1 MQESVMGVAMYD
13 TSQPRFKLGRKGTFV
28 FFFVCTAII
37 LFVLFGGKGTSTLGM
52 NGYATTYDAN
62 NPGSVKLFD
71 VGTHSKVAII
81 RHEDGSLTG
90 LSFRKIPLLDRWK
103 VTDESF
109 FFEGMETDDVWI
121 SVDDGFNDYTVVSN
135 GEILT
140 DVANHGW
147 YGTYANMLRNIAF
160 GLVLAFLF
168 EVGKRLYKRRQDSKN
183 AATLPE

>member
-1 MQESVMGVAMYD
+1 MSE
-13 TSQPRFKLGRKGTFV
+13 TSQPRFKFGRKGSFV

-37 LFVLFGGKGTSTLGM
+37 LFILFGGKGTSTLGM
-52 NGYATTYDAN
+52 NEYATTYDAN

-71 VGTHSKVAII
+71 IGARSKVAII
-81 RHEDGSLTG
+81 RHEDGSLSG

-121 SVDDGFNDYTVVSN
+121 SVDDGFSDYTVVSD

-147 YGTYANMLRNIAF
+147 YGIYARLLQDMAF
-160 GLVLAFLF
+160 GLVLMFLL
-168 EVGKRLYKRRQDSKN
+168 EVGKRLYKRRQERKN
-183 AATLPE
+183 ATALPE